1 MVEQEESGLPALT
14 PHACVI
20 EGQTRRGKPCRIVDN
35 TGQVAES
42 ELRILLDE
50 LIEQDQFQPLGLSM
64 AGGNSI
70 QVGAPQTA
78 HVQLGDDLYR
88 LIVLDYEARI
98 EGF

>member
-1 MVEQEESGLPALT
+1 MAEQEDSGLPPLT
-14 PHACVI
+14 PDAQVI
-20 EGQTRRGKPCRIVDN
+20 EGQTRRGKPCRVVDN
-35 TGQVAES
+35 TGTVAEE
-42 ELRILLDE
+42 ELRTLLNE

-70 QVGAPQTA
+70 QIGAPQTA

>member
-1 MVEQEESGLPALT
+1 MAEQRDSALPPLT
-14 PHACVI
+14 PHARVV

-35 TGQVAES
+35 TGTVAEA
-42 ELRILLDE
+42 ELRTLLEE
-50 LIEQDQFQPLGLSM
+50 LIEQDHFQPLGLSM

-70 QVGAPQTA
+70 QIGAPQTA